1 MISEYDL
8 SGMDMESAKEYVLAV
23 IITLKQTI
31 KRIETLSQEKQV
43 WQSRVKLAEQ
53 KGAQEMRR
61 EAEKRVESLTEEID
75 KIKMEAEEYS
85 KQADILKRQ
94 LSLLKIRTPS
104 MDNLDML
111 LAQLSLLEEEPDK
124 TAESFKEFE
133 AQAALEALKKKLSEE
148 SE

>member
-1 MISEYDL
+1 
-8 SGMDMESAKEYVLAV
+8 
-23 IITLKQTI
+23 
-31 KRIETLSQEKQV
+31 
-43 WQSRVKLAEQ
+43 
-53 KGAQEMRR
+53 MRR

-133 AQAALEALKKKLSEE
+133 AQAALEALKKKLSEA

>member
-53 KGAQEMRR
+53 KGAPEMRR

-75 KIKMEAEEYS
+75 KIKIEAEEYS

-124 TAESFKEFE
+124 TAESFREFE

>member
-75 KIKMEAEEYS
+75 KIKIEAEEYS